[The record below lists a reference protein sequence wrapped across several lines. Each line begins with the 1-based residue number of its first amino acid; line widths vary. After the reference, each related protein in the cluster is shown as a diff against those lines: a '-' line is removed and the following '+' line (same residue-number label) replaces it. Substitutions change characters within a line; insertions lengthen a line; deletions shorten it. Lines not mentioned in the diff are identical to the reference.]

1 MARRAAAGDARLHVP
16 EAHPIRCFSSVG
28 ATIAMSAKLD
38 AIDWRILKELQADGR
53 QTNVALAARVGITPP
68 PCLRRVRAL
77 EEAGY
82 ITGYHAAVDE
92 TRLGFGVTAYA
103 MVGLYSQSETDL
115 RAFENRVL
123 GWPLVR
129 ACDYLA
135 GETDFVLRCVA
146 RDLPAFQE
154 FVTRELTAA
163 PNVATV
169 KTFVSIRSV
178 KREVGVPMGAK
189 R

>member
-1 MARRAAAGDARLHVP
+1 M
-16 EAHPIRCFSSVG
+16 IS
-28 ATIAMSAKLD
+28 KLD
-38 AIDWRILKELQADGR
+38 AIDWRIIRELQADGR
-53 QTNVALAARVGITPP
+53 LTNVALAARVGITPP

-82 ITGYHAAVDE
+82 IAGYHAAVDE
-92 TRLGFGVTAYA
+92 VRLGFAVTAFA

-123 GWPLVR
+123 AWPLVR

-135 GETDFVLRCVA
+135 GETDFMLRCLA
-146 RDLPAFQE
+146 PDLFAFQE

-178 KREVGVPMGAK
+178 KREPGVPMGQLRK
-189 R
+189 G

>member
-1 MARRAAAGDARLHVP
+1 M
-16 EAHPIRCFSSVG
+16 SS
-28 ATIAMSAKLD
+28 KLD

-53 QTNVALAARVGITPP
+53 LTNVALAARVGITPP

-82 ITGYHAAVDE
+82 VTGYHARVDE
-92 TRLGFGVTAYA
+92 RRLGFALTAYA
-103 MVGLYSQSETDL
+103 MVGLYSQSEADL

-123 GWPLVR
+123 AWPLVR
-129 ACDYLA
+129 TCDYLA
-135 GETDFVLRCVA
+135 GETDFMLRCVA
-146 RDLPAFQE
+146 PDLTAFQD

-169 KTFVSIRSV
+169 KTFVSIRGV
-178 KREVGVPMGAK
+178 KNEPGVPLGK
-189 R
+189 GQ

>member
-1 MARRAAAGDARLHVP
+1 
-16 EAHPIRCFSSVG
+16 
-28 ATIAMSAKLD
+28 MSTKLD

-53 QTNVALAARVGITPP
+53 LTNVALAARVGITPP

-82 ITGYHAAVDE
+82 ITGYHATIDE
-92 TRLGFGVTAYA
+92 RRVGFAVTAHA
-103 MVGLYSQSETDL
+103 MVGLYSQSEADL

-123 GWPLVR
+123 AWPLVR

-135 GETDFVLRCVA
+135 GETDFMLRCVA
-146 RDLPAFQE
+146 PDLLAFQD

-169 KTFVSIRSV
+169 KTFVSIRGV
-178 KREVGVPMGAK
+178 KREPGVPLAQP
-189 R
+189 RS

>member
-1 MARRAAAGDARLHVP
+1 
-16 EAHPIRCFSSVG
+16 
-28 ATIAMSAKLD
+28 MSAKLD
-38 AIDWRILKELQADGR
+38 AIDWRIIRELQADGR
-53 QTNVALAARVGITPP
+53 LTNVALAARVGITPP

-82 ITGYHAAVDE
+82 IVGYHAAMDE
-92 TRLGFGVTAYA
+92 ARLGYAVTAYA
-103 MVGLYSQSETDL
+103 MVGLYSQSEADL

-123 GWPLVR
+123 SWPLVR

-135 GETDFVLRCVA
+135 GETDFMLRCLA
-146 RDLPAFQE
+146 PDLLAFQE

-178 KREVGVPMGAK
+178 KREPGIPTG
-189 R
+189 RQRL